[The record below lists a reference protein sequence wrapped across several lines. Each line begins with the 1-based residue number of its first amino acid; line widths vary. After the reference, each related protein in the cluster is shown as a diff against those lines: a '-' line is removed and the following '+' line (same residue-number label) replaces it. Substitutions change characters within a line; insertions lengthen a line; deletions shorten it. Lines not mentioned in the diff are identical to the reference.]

1 MQNNT
6 YSNRGN
12 VGLKA
17 GMLSSAFQAANEA
30 GIDPATLS
38 QLDIALFRSLRKI
51 GHPRERICSALCLS
65 YAEYDKLLEL
75 IE

>member
-1 MQNNT
+1 MQKNT
-6 YSNRGN
+6 YPNRGN
-12 VGLKA
+12 VAVKA
-17 GMLSSAFQAANEA
+17 GLLSSAFQAANEA

-38 QLDIALFRSLRKI
+38 QLDVALFRSLRKI